1 MELFYTVI
9 SQPCAAQSS
18 PLNSLGGYC
27 STSKVQS
34 GQFNSLF
41 GDISSYSLKK
51 NSPEYIALMLKNT
64 TGSSVKNL
72 KFWLEKDADS
82 LCNIRIALAS
92 PNVNGE
98 MEHISTINSKP
109 LYAEFYSPDKENPLE
124 IEGIFEPGMELGLW
138 IERSIIEGS
147 DQVSKVSDC
156 NYLFQLFSEKKKLP
170 TSEVQSLKISW
181 EEI

>member
-1 MELFYTVI
+1 MQLFYTVI

-27 STSKVQS
+27 SSSPVQS
-34 GQFNSLF
+34 GDYNTIF

-51 NSPEYIALMLKNT
+51 DTPEYIALMLKNT
-64 TGSSVKNL
+64 TGGAVKNL
-72 KFWLEKDADS
+72 KFWLEKDAES
-82 LCNIRIALAS
+82 LCNIRMALAS

-124 IEGIFEPGMELGLW
+124 IDGIFEPGMELGIW
-138 IERSIIEGS
+138 IERSIVEDS
-147 DQVSKVSDC
+147 DQASKVSDC
-156 NYLFQLFSEKKKLP
+156 NYLFQLFSENKKLP

-181 EEI
+181 EAA